1 MKSQL
6 RLFYLAIVF
15 NVSDKN
21 CISCC
26 KNKCYVLIHLK
37 NYFETSDF
45 TVQLT
50 FSSSISCC
58 KNKCYV
64 LIHLKNY
71 FEKSDFTVQLT
82 FSSSTIFLSF

>member
-1 MKSQL
+1 MESQL

-15 NVSDKN
+15 NVSN
-21 CISCC
+21 
-26 KNKCYVLIHLK
+26 K
-37 NYFETSDF
+37 NYYSG
-45 TVQLT
+45 
-50 FSSSISCC
+50 C

-82 FSSSTIFLSF
+82 HSSSIIYFIF